1 MGESSIYNE
10 RIVEALEACRPGSN
24 DLAERDMAP
33 LAAQMAA
40 DPHLADL
47 YERAQCLDSR
57 LSVAF
62 HDVPVPEGLDA
73 RILARLAMEKPQRP
87 VSRRWLLAGSAL
99 LAVAAGLL
107 VAVWLGPQSG
117 EKVTEQYVLDE
128 AIRCFEG
135 AATESG
141 QFVAEKSPPAA
152 YPFSRAVVNLRG
164 TRWRTV
170 EDLLGRRGVAYD
182 LPGPGDTRATLY
194 VLSSPVEGLDIGPSL
209 RPFTTAGCSASA
221 WQENGR
227 LYVLV
232 VQGEPS
238 TYQRYLNLPSGPIA

>member
-1 MGESSIYNE
+1 MGDMSIHDE
-10 RIVEALEACRPGSN
+10 RI
-24 DLAERDMAP
+24 
-33 LAAQMAA
+33 
-40 DPHLADL
+40 
-47 YERAQCLDSR
+47 LDAR

-62 HDVPVPEGLDA
+62 HDVAVPEGLEG
-73 RILARLAMEKPQRP
+73 RILARLAMERPQRL

-99 LAVAAGLL
+99 LATAAGLL
-107 VAVWLGPQSG
+107 VAVWIGMQSG

-128 AIRCFEG
+128 VIRCFEG
-135 AATESG
+135 DSAESG
-141 QFVAEKSPPAA
+141 QLVSEKSPPPN
-152 YPFSRAVVNLRG
+152 YLFSRAVVNLRG

-170 EDLLGRRGVAYD
+170 KDLLGRSGVAYD
-182 LPGPGDTRATLY
+182 LPGPGETRATLY
-194 VLSSPVEGLDIGPSL
+194 VLSGPDEGLDTGPSL

-238 TYQRYLNLPSGPIA
+238 TYQRYLNLPSGPFA